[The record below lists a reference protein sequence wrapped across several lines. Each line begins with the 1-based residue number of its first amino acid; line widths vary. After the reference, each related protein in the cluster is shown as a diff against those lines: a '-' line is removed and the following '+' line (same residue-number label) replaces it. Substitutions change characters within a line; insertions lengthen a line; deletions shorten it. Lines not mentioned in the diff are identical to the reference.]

1 MEDLGVTRERVQALT
16 MRLDKMNDSDR
27 NIESSTAR
35 AYNRSIF
42 GVFSSNHRQDLFPEL
57 VTSTLTNF
65 CSSIH
70 F

>member
-1 MEDLGVTRERVQALT
+1 MRVFQ
-16 MRLDKMNDSDR
+16 DYSDAR

-42 GVFSSNHRQDLFPEL
+42 GVSSSNHRQDLFPEL

-65 CSSIH
+65 FFYSFLILEL
-70 F
+70 